1 MNTKQKHI
9 WVLGVTG
16 GIGSGKSTATD
27 RFASLGISVVDADQ
41 VARDVVAAG
50 TPALQAIAER
60 FGDNI
65 LQANGELDRAALRAI
80 IFADPSEKAWL
91 NTLLH
96 PAIREHM
103 LTRIQSAHSPYVVL
117 SAPLL
122 LENGLEQYTDR
133 VLVIDVPEA
142 LQIERTQARDQVD
155 TDQISA
161 IMAAQLSRED
171 RIAKADD
178 ILDNSGSVAELH
190 AKIDR
195 LHEYY
200 LRIALSS

>member
-1 MNTKQKHI
+1 MNTDKAHI

-27 RFASLGISVVDADQ
+27 RFSSLGISVVDADQ
-41 VARDVVAAG
+41 VARDVVACG

-60 FGDNI
+60 FGDRVI
-65 LQANGELDRAALRAI
+65 QANGELDRAALRAI
-80 IFADPSEKAWL
+80 IFADPSEKTWL
-91 NTLLH
+91 NALLH

-103 LTRIQSAHSPYVVL
+103 LTQLQTATSPYVVL

-133 VLVIDVPEA
+133 VLVIDLPEA
-142 LQIERTQARDQVD
+142 LQIQRTQTRDQVD
-155 TDQISA
+155 SDQISA
-161 IMAAQLSRED
+161 IMAAQLSREE